1 MKKIT
6 IPSNVKNGKL
16 VQNRNLIQNA
26 IASFEDTNI
35 NITIERRSKKRS
47 VQQNAFYWGVWIPI
61 IQQAI
66 NDTWGE
72 FYPPDEVHN
81 VLKALCNYEERP
93 NPATGEIQRV
103 PMSSTKLTT
112 YEWEKEF
119 KQQVRQ
125 MCMDNFNLD
134 LPEPDNE
141 E

>member
-16 VQNRNLIQNA
+16 VQNRNLIQKA

-35 NITIERRSKKRS
+35 NITIERLSKKRS

-72 FYPPDEVHN
+72 FYPPNEVHN

-103 PMSSTKLTT
+103 PVSSTKLST

>member
-16 VQNRNLIQNA
+16 VQNRNLIQKA
-26 IASFEDTNI
+26 ITSFEDTNI

-61 IQQAI
+61 IQQSM

-72 FYPPDEVHN
+72 FYPPNEVHN

-93 NPATGEIQRV
+93 NPATWIILILICLNLIMRN
-103 PMSSTKLTT
+103 
-112 YEWEKEF
+112 
-119 KQQVRQ
+119 KQ
-125 MCMDNFNLD
+125 F
-134 LPEPDNE
+134 LPLVKQG
-141 E
+141 

>member
-1 MKKIT
+1 M
-6 IPSNVKNGKL
+6 
-16 VQNRNLIQNA
+16 
-26 IASFEDTNI
+26 
-35 NITIERRSKKRS
+35 
-47 VQQNAFYWGVWIPI
+47 
-61 IQQAI
+61 

-72 FYPPDEVHN
+72 FYPPNEVHN